1 MPSAV
6 GNQGQAASQRAATIA
21 GVDAAQVQE
30 DVGVNAAW
38 LQASGTLS
46 IADPDPGEEH
56 FVAGRIAGRYGQ
68 LDLDASGHWT
78 YSVENGRPEVQ
89 QLGRGQGLSETFS
102 VSSADGSTHAITLHI
117 VGSNDVP
124 MLAAQSLTV
133 REDGARLQGL
143 MVASDVDAG
152 DTQRFST
159 GAAVAGFML
168 NADGRYSFD
177 PSNAAYQ
184 HLAVGQTQ
192 ALSIP
197 ITVTDSAGASS
208 TQSLTITLTGSND
221 GAIITGANTGDTTE
235 DSTQAVS
242 GQLTVSD
249 VDDGEAHF
257 LAQTGTAGTY
267 GSFSLDEN
275 GQWHYTLDNSKPEV
289 QALKN
294 GEQVADGFTVSSAD
308 GSTHTVIVMLTGS
321 NDAPVLQAQS
331 QSVLEDGR
339 ALHGQMVASD
349 VDAGDSQRFS
359 LAHAVDGLTLNADGS
374 YSFDPSHAAYQHLAA
389 GQTQTLT
396 IPITVTDSAGASSTA
411 KLTITLTGSNDTA
424 TIGGVHIGSTLED
437 KPDAVTG
444 QLTVTDVDDGQAHF
458 VAQTGT
464 AGSYGQFALDESGHW
479 HYQLDNSKPEVQA
492 LKSGESVTDRFT
504 VTSAD
509 GTTQQVTVTINGKD
523 DGAVIAGTD
532 TATVTED
539 QSATLHTSGQL
550 TITDPDAGQAHF
562 IAQNGVSGSYGQFS
576 LDEAGHWTYS
586 ADSSLAAIQQ
596 LKAGASLTEQL
607 TVSSADGT
615 THTITVTLQGTN
627 DAPVLQAQS
636 QAVSEDG
643 ATLRGQ
649 MVATDVDQG
658 DSQTFSL
665 AQAVD
670 GFTLNA
676 DGSYSFDPSDAAYQ
690 HLAAGQTQTLTIP
703 ITVSDSAGASGTQ
716 NLTIT
721 LTGSNDGAIIGGVSA
736 GSTREDSTQLTTG
749 QLTVA
754 DVDDGE
760 AHFIAQTSS
769 AGQYGH
775 FSLDENGQWSYQLDN
790 SRPEVQALKS
800 GDGVTDSFTVT
811 SADGTSQHVS
821 ITITGKDDGA
831 VIAGT
836 DTGSVTEDQAATLST
851 SGQLTITDPDA
862 GQASFAAQT
871 NVAGSYG
878 QFSIDAAGHWTYTA
892 DNSHANIQA
901 LTDGQKVTD
910 SFTVMSADGTS
921 ETVTVTLTG
930 TNDAAV
936 ISGFDHETITEDTN
950 VEHGTKLATA
960 GKLDVADVDTGEGD
974 LLEQLG
980 VTGTGGYGEFNITM
994 GHWFYEVDNSHPAI
1008 QALGAGQ
1015 TLTDSFDV
1023 TSADGTAKHTVTVTI
1038 CGTND
1043 APILTAQTRSVSEDG
1058 PRLAGRMVATDVD
1071 TGDTQAFSTSA
1082 HIAGFTLKADGSYS
1096 FDPSHAAYQHLAAGQ
1111 TQDLVIPVTVT
1122 DSAGATSTQ
1131 NITLTL
1137 TGSNDG
1143 ATIAGTDSGTVT
1155 EDSHLTSGKLSTSG
1169 TLTVTDPDAG
1179 QDHFN
1184 AQISNGH
1191 HGVFTLDAAG
1201 QWTYSADNSKPEIQ
1215 QLKAGA
1221 KLTDRFT
1228 VTSADGTAHTV
1239 TVTVTGSN
1247 DAPVLQAQAQAITED
1262 GALLTGKMVA
1272 ADVDAGDTQAFSLA
1286 KAIDGFALNTDG
1298 SYSFDPS
1305 HVAYQHLAAGQT
1317 QDVVIP
1323 VTVTDTGGATSTQ
1336 NLTITVTGSN
1346 DGATIAGISTGT
1358 TSEDSQ
1364 QAVTGQLTV
1373 ADVDDGQAHFVAQSG
1388 AAGSYG
1394 SFTLAEDG
1402 QWSYQLD
1409 NSKPEVQALKNGDSV
1424 NEHFTVT
1431 TVDGSSQQVTV
1442 TIAGQND
1449 RAVIAGTDSGR
1460 LTEDQGTQGGFFLI
1474 AERLTVLDPDQGE
1487 AEFVPRARVLGHYG
1501 VFTLSA
1507 QGDWTYIADNSLD
1520 RIQHLKQGDTLTD
1533 SFVAHSVDGSAHTV
1547 TVTITGSNDAP
1558 VLTASSASPA
1568 DLGTTLEDTPKH
1580 FSEADLL
1587 RLVGASD
1594 ADGDA
1599 LHITAIHVDAAYGSF
1614 AQERDGSWTFTPVAN
1629 AHHRDVP
1636 LTLSVSDGQAT
1647 TQAQATLDIKSVTDA
1662 AAPSLSVM
1670 AEQHV
1675 IQFGDA
1681 GAPAIYTTGGI
1692 QSGGDLGDFAIEMTV
1707 VGGSQVA
1714 VQGHNGPTL
1723 ISYATAADMNA
1734 MYIWR
1739 PENLQLHLGGRDY
1752 DTGVDISHDT
1762 GSHRYG
1768 FVWNGAA
1775 GSFDVLRDGQIVKH
1789 LDNVAKGGSLT
1800 GGGVMAFG
1808 NDQDSLGGGFAPED
1822 AWHGQLFSAS
1832 MAKGV
1837 SAAAM
1842 TQHALRDLATGSN
1855 LIMDVQ
1861 AQGRQVVD
1869 LTGHHSFA
1877 TSGPVTTPT
1886 TQVDTR
1892 IANPNPGA
1900 LLHLSAHVGAPADPD
1915 DHVSAVAIKG
1925 FSAGTELSD
1934 GQGHSYVIH
1943 GPADAADIT
1952 HWNLAG
1958 LTAQL
1963 PAGSHVG
1970 AHVVL
1975 EVTTTGP
1982 DGHVT
1987 TTASGAQ
1994 GVTLNDAGDPVT
2006 TEVSIQLDIAPTD
2019 SPALISGQDHGGV
2032 TEDAGVS
2039 AAGDLEARGRLSIQD
2054 PDPGQAVFVPQAGTP
2069 SNYGRFSIDAH
2080 GNWDYLAD
2088 NQHPDVQALGQ
2099 GETLTD
2105 LLQVSSPDGT
2115 QHTISITLQGTNDAP
2130 VLQAQSQSVLEDG
2143 RALHGQMLASDV
2155 DQGDTQSFSLA
2166 QAVDGFTLNADGS
2179 YSFDPS
2185 HASYQQLAQGQT
2197 QTLTIPIT
2205 VTDSAGASS
2214 TEHLTITLTGTNDGA
2229 TLGGDSTGSTSEDS
2243 ARLTTGQLSISDA
2256 DDGEAYFIAQTG
2268 SAGSY
2273 GQFTLDENGQWSYQ
2287 LDNSKPELQ
2296 ALKGGDSVTDSFT
2309 VTSADGTSQQ
2319 VTVTITGKD
2328 DGAVIAGA
2336 DTGTVTEDQAATLS
2350 TGGQLTITDADAG
2363 QAHFIAQTSAAGSY
2377 GQFSLDD
2384 TGHWNYSADNSQA
2397 ALQQLKAGATL
2408 SDSFTATSADGS
2420 THTVTVT
2427 LTGTNDAPVL
2437 QAQSQS
2443 VLEDGSALHG
2453 QMVATDVDQGD
2464 TQTFSLAQA
2473 VDGFTLNA
2481 DGSYSFDPANAAYQ
2495 QLAAGQT
2502 QDLVIPVTVTD
2513 SAGASHTQNLTI
2525 TITGTND
2532 GAVIGGVFT
2541 GAVTE
2546 DQAVQSGQ
2554 LQASGQLSITDA
2566 DSGENHFIPQTDVL
2580 GSYGLGRFSLD
2591 AQGHWSYSADNSQKA
2606 IQQLAAGATLNDS
2619 FTVQGADGAQHTVTV
2634 TLTGTN
2640 DAPQFHLQVAP
2651 DYHPELESND
2661 VLPLI
2666 ISNIGFTRVAQY
2678 LDIQQILQGQA
2689 PIGAYANTCVTVSLG
2704 GLALIGP
2711 DGQAAQV
2718 FAPGQEFK
2726 LQTLVDWQQ
2735 QGPGHEFRVFGPKGT
2750 TGLDLSFHDA
2760 GDPNHITG
2768 PQGQASLY
2776 VNQVNIW
2783 PPFHA
2788 WQASASTST
2797 ASDSGLLTATEGA
2810 APLSGQFH
2818 ASDIDVG
2825 DTLSYSLG
2833 QPVDGFTLNADGSY
2847 SFDPAHPSYQH
2858 LAAGQSETLSIPITV
2873 TDSAGASST
2882 QTLSILLRGANDAA
2896 SFGGVETGATQEDR
2910 PDTLSGQL
2918 TVADADD
2925 GEAHFIAQSGTA
2937 GSYGQFSLD
2946 ENGQWH
2952 YQIDNS
2958 KPEVQALRDGQN
2970 VTDSFTVRS
2979 ADGTA
2984 HMVNISIAG
2993 KNDAALITGE
3003 DHQTLTEDQN
3013 VSGGQLIA
3021 HGQLHAST
3029 PDAGGDQF
3037 TPLADLAGK
3046 FGHLSL
3052 SADGSWVYKA
3062 ENSSAAVQALHAGQS
3077 ATESF
3082 TVHSVDGTAHTL
3094 SLSIQGADEPRHD
3107 IWSSIVSTIKSNWA
3121 PYNLIGHAID
3131 AGDVGALGSMRLAFN
3146 SGNPSVVDA
3155 NGHVLASGSS
3165 LGAFGHDIS
3174 MGQVVDLLK
3183 SHPGARL
3190 VLDGNVGGSSGFYLH
3205 DSGNVMELHFRGLS
3219 HYNQA
3224 NNPMGQL
3231 PIDGLPTPL
3240 SAAGTV
3246 PDVSDSLTISV
3257 TDISVDHADQLQTSG
3272 QLSISDADAG
3282 ENHFNAQKDVA
3293 GTYGSF
3299 SIDASGHWVYSVDN
3313 GQAAVQNLQAGAQL
3327 SDSFMVT
3334 SADGSSHVVSVAVYG
3349 KNDAP
3354 VLFAQ
3359 SQSVSEDG
3367 AQLSGQMHASD
3378 ADAGDT
3384 LSFRIDQPVAGFTLN
3399 ADGSYRF
3406 DPSNA
3411 AYQHLAEGQTET
3423 LVIPVF
3429 VTDRMGAS
3437 SVQDLSITLTGKND
3451 ATVIAG
3457 DDQRTVTEDQDVDGY
3472 GNLHVTGQLHAD
3484 DPDGTAGP
3492 LQFQQQNAV
3501 QASYGRFTLNAD
3513 GYWLYEADNKNPAIQ
3528 QLKTGESLT
3537 DTLTAHSADGTPHTI
3552 TVTIQGQ
3559 DDAAAFVPQVQGA
3572 KVSSADIYTMVG
3584 VQLMS
3589 SEHRELQFVADV
3601 LLGNLDPRSY
3611 ATAEMSFTNAGV
3623 ALRAPDG
3630 RLTTVY
3636 HAEGGMTTVPLM
3648 ELRNWHNQG
3657 QGYDVV
3663 LVDATGMP
3671 VNVFPHDAGD
3681 PDKLSGFN
3689 QYVSGFS
3696 GPFNAAAVLYPDA
3709 SAAIAPTAGSLS
3721 AAHVDLP
3728 FDIAHVQEDSD
3739 QQIMGL
3745 IQVQDPDEG
3754 QSSMQAMTN
3763 HQTAHGSFNIDV
3775 NGNWTY
3781 QLDSSRPDVQALK
3794 DGETLIDTITVH
3806 SADGTPHEV
3815 NITIHGQ
3822 ADGAVISGTDNDRVI
3837 EDQQVTA
3844 AGRIETQG
3852 QLSLA
3857 DADAGEAVFVAQ
3869 ANAAG
3874 SYGTFSLDEDGHWH
3888 YSADNGQAAIQ
3899 QLNAGATL
3907 SDSFTVHSA
3916 DGMAHTVSVTITGSN
3931 DAPVLT
3937 AQSQALDG
3945 GGALYQGHMSATD
3958 ADVGDAL
3965 SFSTT
3970 ATVAGFTL
3978 HADGSYQFD
3987 PSVATYQH
3995 LASGQSQK
4003 VVIPI
4008 TVTDSAGATSTQNL
4022 TFTVTPAAHGAVIS
4036 GVDSG
4041 SVVEDAAQ
4049 NVASGQLSIV
4059 DPDAGEAHFIAQAD
4073 VPAQHG
4079 HFSLQDNGAWTY
4091 TLDNKDTAV
4100 QALKAGE
4107 NFSEHL
4113 TVKSVDG
4120 STHVL
4125 TVTVQGSNDA
4135 PVLQAQS
4142 QSVTEDGSLLRGQM
4156 AAQDVD
4162 HGDALHFST
4171 PNAVGGFTLN
4181 ADGSYSFDPSHHDY
4195 QSLTAGQVRDIDI
4208 PITVTDSTGATA
4220 TQMLSVHITGRDDST
4235 FIYGVDSG
4243 SVQAGV
4249 HPETSGDLHASD
4261 ADAGQSGFRAGTVNG
4276 SFGSLSIDA
4285 QGHWTYRVDG
4295 NDSFVMHLLPNS
4307 HITEQV
4313 TVHSVDGT
4321 AHDIE
4326 LEVSGPPLAAA
4337 PPYTGGAEVH
4347 HALEVGESSASQGG
4361 LAAYLHFAESAQD
4374 SGVSAN
4380 SHSVSEASPLGGY
4393 LGAAGVEA
4401 PQAPDDG
4408 HLGQPSGEAPFELG
4422 LEPAH
4427 GSGPEITTADD
4438 AAHIAAADTQDAWFQ
4453 HDPQHPAV

>member
-1 MPSAV
+1 M
-6 GNQGQAASQRAATIA
+6 
-21 GVDAAQVQE
+21 
-30 DVGVNAAW
+30 
-38 LQASGTLS
+38 
-46 IADPDPGEEH
+46 
-56 FVAGRIAGRYGQ
+56 
-68 LDLDASGHWT
+68 
-78 YSVENGRPEVQ
+78 
-89 QLGRGQGLSETFS
+89 
-102 VSSADGSTHAITLHI
+102 
-117 VGSNDVP
+117 
-124 MLAAQSLTV
+124 
-133 REDGARLQGL
+133 
-143 MVASDVDAG
+143 
-152 DTQRFST
+152 
-159 GAAVAGFML
+159 
-168 NADGRYSFD
+168 
-177 PSNAAYQ
+177 
-184 HLAVGQTQ
+184 
-192 ALSIP
+192 
-197 ITVTDSAGASS
+197 
-208 TQSLTITLTGSND
+208 
-221 GAIITGANTGDTTE
+221 
-235 DSTQAVS
+235 
-242 GQLTVSD
+242 
-249 VDDGEAHF
+249 
-257 LAQTGTAGTY
+257 
-267 GSFSLDEN
+267 
-275 GQWHYTLDNSKPEV
+275 
-289 QALKN
+289 
-294 GEQVADGFTVSSAD
+294 
-308 GSTHTVIVMLTGS
+308 
-321 NDAPVLQAQS
+321 
-331 QSVLEDGR
+331 
-339 ALHGQMVASD
+339 
-349 VDAGDSQRFS
+349 
-359 LAHAVDGLTLNADGS
+359 
-374 YSFDPSHAAYQHLAA
+374 
-389 GQTQTLT
+389 
-396 IPITVTDSAGASSTA
+396 
-411 KLTITLTGSNDTA
+411 
-424 TIGGVHIGSTLED
+424 
-437 KPDAVTG
+437 
-444 QLTVTDVDDGQAHF
+444 
-458 VAQTGT
+458 
-464 AGSYGQFALDESGHW
+464 
-479 HYQLDNSKPEVQA
+479 
-492 LKSGESVTDRFT
+492 
-504 VTSAD
+504 
-509 GTTQQVTVTINGKD
+509 
-523 DGAVIAGTD
+523 
-532 TATVTED
+532 
-539 QSATLHTSGQL
+539 
-550 TITDPDAGQAHF
+550 
-562 IAQNGVSGSYGQFS
+562 
-576 LDEAGHWTYS
+576 
-586 ADSSLAAIQQ
+586 
-596 LKAGASLTEQL
+596 
-607 TVSSADGT
+607 
-615 THTITVTLQGTN
+615 
-627 DAPVLQAQS
+627 
-636 QAVSEDG
+636 
-643 ATLRGQ
+643 
-649 MVATDVDQG
+649 
-658 DSQTFSL
+658 
-665 AQAVD
+665 
-670 GFTLNA
+670 
-676 DGSYSFDPSDAAYQ
+676 
-690 HLAAGQTQTLTIP
+690 
-703 ITVSDSAGASGTQ
+703 
-716 NLTIT
+716 
-721 LTGSNDGAIIGGVSA
+721 
-736 GSTREDSTQLTTG
+736 
-749 QLTVA
+749 
-754 DVDDGE
+754 
-760 AHFIAQTSS
+760 
-769 AGQYGH
+769 
-775 FSLDENGQWSYQLDN
+775 
-790 SRPEVQALKS
+790 
-800 GDGVTDSFTVT
+800 
-811 SADGTSQHVS
+811 
-821 ITITGKDDGA
+821 
-831 VIAGT
+831 
-836 DTGSVTEDQAATLST
+836 
-851 SGQLTITDPDA
+851 
-862 GQASFAAQT
+862 
-871 NVAGSYG
+871 
-878 QFSIDAAGHWTYTA
+878 
-892 DNSHANIQA
+892 
-901 LTDGQKVTD
+901 
-910 SFTVMSADGTS
+910 
-921 ETVTVTLTG
+921 
-930 TNDAAV
+930 
-936 ISGFDHETITEDTN
+936 
-950 VEHGTKLATA
+950 
-960 GKLDVADVDTGEGD
+960 
-974 LLEQLG
+974 
-980 VTGTGGYGEFNITM
+980 
-994 GHWFYEVDNSHPAI
+994 
-1008 QALGAGQ
+1008 
-1015 TLTDSFDV
+1015 
-1023 TSADGTAKHTVTVTI
+1023 
-1038 CGTND
+1038 
-1043 APILTAQTRSVSEDG
+1043 
-1058 PRLAGRMVATDVD
+1058 
-1071 TGDTQAFSTSA
+1071 
-1082 HIAGFTLKADGSYS
+1082 
-1096 FDPSHAAYQHLAAGQ
+1096 
-1111 TQDLVIPVTVT
+1111 
-1122 DSAGATSTQ
+1122 
-1131 NITLTL
+1131 
-1137 TGSNDG
+1137 
-1143 ATIAGTDSGTVT
+1143 
-1155 EDSHLTSGKLSTSG
+1155 
-1169 TLTVTDPDAG
+1169 
-1179 QDHFN
+1179 
-1184 AQISNGH
+1184 
-1191 HGVFTLDAAG
+1191 
-1201 QWTYSADNSKPEIQ
+1201 
-1215 QLKAGA
+1215 
-1221 KLTDRFT
+1221 
-1228 VTSADGTAHTV
+1228 
-1239 TVTVTGSN
+1239 
-1247 DAPVLQAQAQAITED
+1247 
-1262 GALLTGKMVA
+1262 
-1272 ADVDAGDTQAFSLA
+1272 
-1286 KAIDGFALNTDG
+1286 
-1298 SYSFDPS
+1298 
-1305 HVAYQHLAAGQT
+1305 
-1317 QDVVIP
+1317 
-1323 VTVTDTGGATSTQ
+1323 
-1336 NLTITVTGSN
+1336 
-1346 DGATIAGISTGT
+1346 
-1358 TSEDSQ
+1358 
-1364 QAVTGQLTV
+1364 
-1373 ADVDDGQAHFVAQSG
+1373 
-1388 AAGSYG
+1388 
-1394 SFTLAEDG
+1394 
-1402 QWSYQLD
+1402 
-1409 NSKPEVQALKNGDSV
+1409 
-1424 NEHFTVT
+1424 
-1431 TVDGSSQQVTV
+1431 
-1442 TIAGQND
+1442 
-1449 RAVIAGTDSGR
+1449 
-1460 LTEDQGTQGGFFLI
+1460 
-1474 AERLTVLDPDQGE
+1474 
-1487 AEFVPRARVLGHYG
+1487 
-1501 VFTLSA
+1501 
-1507 QGDWTYIADNSLD
+1507 
-1520 RIQHLKQGDTLTD
+1520 
-1533 SFVAHSVDGSAHTV
+1533 
-1547 TVTITGSNDAP
+1547 
-1558 VLTASSASPA
+1558 
-1568 DLGTTLEDTPKH
+1568 
-1580 FSEADLL
+1580 
-1587 RLVGASD
+1587 
-1594 ADGDA
+1594 
-1599 LHITAIHVDAAYGSF
+1599 
-1614 AQERDGSWTFTPVAN
+1614 
-1629 AHHRDVP
+1629 
-1636 LTLSVSDGQAT
+1636 
-1647 TQAQATLDIKSVTDA
+1647 
-1662 AAPSLSVM
+1662 
-1670 AEQHV
+1670 
-1675 IQFGDA
+1675 
-1681 GAPAIYTTGGI
+1681 
-1692 QSGGDLGDFAIEMTV
+1692 
-1707 VGGSQVA
+1707 
-1714 VQGHNGPTL
+1714 

-1734 MYIWR
+1734 MYLWR

-1775 GSFDVLRDGQIVKH
+1775 GSFDVLRDGQIIKH

-1925 FSAGTELSD
+1925 FPAGTELSD
-1934 GQGHSYVIH
+1934 GQGHSYVVH

-1982 DGHVT
+1982 DGHIAT
-1987 TTASGAQ
+1987 TTSGSQ

-2054 PDPGQAVFVPQAGTP
+2054 PDPGQAVFVPQSGTP
-2069 SNYGRFSIDAH
+2069 ANYGRFSIDAH

-2143 RALHGQMLASDV
+2143 
-2155 DQGDTQSFSLA
+2155 
-2166 QAVDGFTLNADGS
+2166 
-2179 YSFDPS
+2179 
-2185 HASYQQLAQGQT
+2185 
-2197 QTLTIPIT
+2197 
-2205 VTDSAGASS
+2205 
-2214 TEHLTITLTGTNDGA
+2214 
-2229 TLGGDSTGSTSEDS
+2229 
-2243 ARLTTGQLSISDA
+2243 
-2256 DDGEAYFIAQTG
+2256 
-2268 SAGSY
+2268 
-2273 GQFTLDENGQWSYQ
+2273 
-2287 LDNSKPELQ
+2287 
-2296 ALKGGDSVTDSFT
+2296 
-2309 VTSADGTSQQ
+2309 
-2319 VTVTITGKD
+2319 
-2328 DGAVIAGA
+2328 
-2336 DTGTVTEDQAATLS
+2336 
-2350 TGGQLTITDADAG
+2350 
-2363 QAHFIAQTSAAGSY
+2363 
-2377 GQFSLDD
+2377 
-2384 TGHWNYSADNSQA
+2384 
-2397 ALQQLKAGATL
+2397 
-2408 SDSFTATSADGS
+2408 
-2420 THTVTVT
+2420 
-2427 LTGTNDAPVL
+2427 
-2437 QAQSQS
+2437 
-2443 VLEDGSALHG
+2443 SALHG

-2481 DGSYSFDPANAAYQ
+2481 DGSYSFDPSNAAYQ

-2502 QDLVIPVTVTD
+2502 RDLVIPVTVTD
-2513 SAGASHTQNLTI
+2513 SAGASHTQSLTI

-2554 LQASGQLSITDA
+2554 LQASGRLSITDA

-2797 ASDSGLLTATEGA
+2797 ATNSGLLTATEGGT
-2810 APLSGQFH
+2810 PLSGQFH

-2882 QTLSILLRGANDAA
+2882 QTLTILLRGANDAA

-2910 PDTLSGQL
+2910 PDALSGQL

-3021 HGQLHAST
+3021 DGQLHAST

-3062 ENSSAAVQALHAGQS
+3062 DNSSPAVQSLGAGQS

-3082 TVHSVDGTAHTL
+3082 TVHSVDGAAHTL
-3094 SLSIQGADEPRHD
+3094 SLSIQGADEPRQD

-3257 TDISVDHADQLQTSG
+3257 TDISVDHAGQLQTSG

-3282 ENHFNAQKDVA
+3282 ENHFSAQKDVA

-3299 SIDASGHWVYSVDN
+3299 SIDAGGHWVYSVDN

-3601 LLGNLDPRSY
+3601 LLGNLDPRGY

-3648 ELRNWHNQG
+3648 ALRDWNNQG

-3671 VNVFPHDAGD
+3671 VNAFPHDAGD

-3696 GPFNAAAVLYPDA
+3696 GPFNSAAVLQPDMQAA
-3709 SAAIAPTAGSLS
+3709 SSSSGGAVQGGAFVPAIAPVLYD
-3721 AAHVDLP
+3721 AAHVL
-3728 FDIAHVQEDSD
+3728 EDNG
-3739 QQIMGL
+3739 QQISGF
-3745 IQVQDPDEG
+3745 IEVQDADKG
-3754 QSSMQAMTN
+3754 QSSMQAMN
-3763 HQTAHGSFNIDV
+3763 DHPAAHGTFSIDV
-3775 NGNWTY
+3775 NGDWVY
-3781 QLDSSRPDVQALK
+3781 KLDSSRPDVQALK
-3794 DGETLIDTITVH
+3794 AGETLLETITVH

-4107 NFSEHL
+4107 SFSEHL

-4171 PNAVGGFTLN
+4171 PSAVGGFTLN

-4347 HALEVGESSASQGG
+4347 HALEAGESSASQGG